1 MTLSQYLEMHDLT
14 LTQLAQACGT
24 SASTILRIKE
34 AEVAPSKRVMAAI
47 WKATNG
53 QVCPNDVFGLHPKVD
68 EEAKDRSSRK
78 TQETNE

>member
-14 LTQLAQACGT
+14 LAQLAQACGT

-34 AEVAPSKRVMAAI
+34 AEVAPSKRVMVAI

-53 QVCPNDVFGLHPKVD
+53 QVCPNDVFGLHPN
-68 EEAKDRSSRK
+68 EETGTQDRSSRK
-78 TQETNE
+78 NQEAHE